1 MIEDAFVAERK
12 AEWDELERLLS
23 TGSPLDTQG
32 QSAITRFSQL
42 YRALSADLMRARA
55 EGYSGDLQYLLD
67 SLAARAHNTLYASAP
82 YRTEDLVALLTQA
95 FPSAVR
101 RYWWAMAISAVL
113 FFLPFLIAF
122 IGSFNDR
129 AFALSLLPADVARG
143 MEEAYSKGFA
153 DGRDPGMK
161 ATMTGFY
168 VYNNIGIAFRVF
180 ATGVFFGLGSVFF
193 LIYNG
198 LFTGAVAGLVT
209 TAGYGRNIF
218 TFMAGH
224 SVFELG
230 AIVISGGAGIV
241 MGDALVKTHGLTRWA
256 SLRRR
261 GRELVALISGCACM
275 LAIAAVIEGFWSPS
289 SLPDQ
294 VKWVSAAM
302 FFIIVLSYLVLAG
315 RRRA

>member
-1 MIEDAFVAERK
+1 MIEDAFVAARK
-12 AEWDELERLLS
+12 REWDELGLMLS
-23 TGSPLDTQG
+23 TEAPLHAQG
-32 QSAITRFSQL
+32 QQAITRFSQL

-55 EGYSGDLQYLLD
+55 EGYSGDLQSLLD
-67 SLAARAHNTLYASAP
+67 SLAARAHNALYASSA
-82 YRTEDLVALLTQA
+82 YRLQDVAELFTRE
-95 FPSAVR
+95 FPVAVR
-101 RYWWAMAISAVL
+101 RYSWAMAISAVL
-113 FFLPFLIAF
+113 FFLPFLIGF

-129 AFALSLLPADVARG
+129 AFALSLLPADIAKG

-153 DGRDPGMK
+153 DGRDPGMN

-209 TAGYGRNIF
+209 TAGHGRNIF

-230 AIVISGGAGIV
+230 AIVISGGAGLV

-256 SLRRR
+256 SLTRR
-261 GRELVALISGCACM
+261 GPELVALISGCAFM

-302 FFIIVLSYLVLAG
+302 FFIIVMAYLMLAG